1 MDLTIAIDDPRADD
15 IGALLARH
23 VALSREVT
31 PAGHAHVLDVDD
43 LSTPDITFF
52 SARRDRVLVAVGAL
66 RELDASHGELKSMHT
81 DAAMRGQGVGRA
93 MVDHLLG
100 VARARGY
107 RRVSLETGTMD
118 AFAAARSLY
127 AKLGFRP
134 CPPFGQY
141 TSNPYSTCMTIELS
155 PTHRPAGGGRSIA
168 SD

>member
-1 MDLTIAIDDPRADD
+1 MNLIIAVDDPRADD
-15 IGALLARH
+15 VCVLLARH
-23 VALSREVT
+23 VAISREVT
-31 PAGHAHVLDVDD
+31 PPEHAHLLDVDD
-43 LSTPDITFF
+43 LSTTDITFF
-52 SARRDRVLVAVGAL
+52 TARQERTLVAIGAL

-100 VARARGY
+100 VAQARCY

-127 AKLGFRP
+127 VTAGFRP

-155 PTHRPAGGGRSIA
+155 PAHRLA
-168 SD
+168 SDGPVEH